1 MPYVAWLILF
11 LHMPVK
17 SVIIHCYS
25 ADLTD
30 KASVDP
36 RIRTGLENLVSQ
48 WILIPLK
55 TNLWSA
61 MDTISRYGSLILAG
75 WNFRICEY

>member
-30 KASVDP
+30 EASGDL
-36 RIRTGLENLVSQ
+36 RIRTSLDSFVSQ
-48 WILIPLK
+48 WILTPIK
-55 TNLWSA
+55 TSLWSA
-61 MDTISRYGSLILAG
+61 MDTISSYGGLDSAE
-75 WNFRICEY
+75 WNFRICVY